1 MARVT
6 ATLLHS
12 ASPVFACVTLGS
24 MFSSWTMTSVAS
36 WEHSTSSS
44 LRPSSVTLSPSGS
57 LLSSWLLWSCW
68 SSTDSPILDLN
79 QLCQF
84 EITFQI
90 LHQSLDKVWEV
101 SQYLFIEH
109 SAMLSA
115 VFTLALFRFTNFI
128 KVNAPTSQ
136 VKENIQISKTR
147 FGFQSLITKPKLTT
161 KVQYINLDV
170 NWVH

>member
-12 ASPVFACVTLGS
+12 ASPVCACVTLVS

-44 LRPSSVTLSPSGS
+44 PRPSSVTPSPSGS
-57 LLSSWLLWSCW
+57 LPSSWLLWSCW
-68 SSTDSPILDLN
+68 SSTDSPISDLN

-101 SQYLFIEH
+101 SPIFIYWTFSNAECSFYL
-109 SAMLSA
+109 A
-115 VFTLALFRFTNFI
+115 VFRFTNFI